1 VKHKLKQAEEKERRN
16 VSKREEKKEGS
27 RREEERNADRPTER
41 QTNRQRDRYTYTD
54 RHIWEERGFPLV
66 VVSGVTVGE
75 CQS

>member
-1 VKHKLKQAEEKERRN
+1 MKHKLKQAEEKERRN

-41 QTNRQRDRYTYTD
+41 
-54 RHIWEERGFPLV
+54 HIWEERGFPLV